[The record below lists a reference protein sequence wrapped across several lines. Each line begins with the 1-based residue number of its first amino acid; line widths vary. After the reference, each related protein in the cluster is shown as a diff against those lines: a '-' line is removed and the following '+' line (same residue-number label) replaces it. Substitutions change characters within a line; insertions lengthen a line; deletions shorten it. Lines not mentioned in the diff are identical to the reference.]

1 MPHSLFLGSAFA
13 TQEREKPSDSFSV
26 LEAEL
31 ASANAEQK
39 NSDADSY
46 AESLPSPAPAP
57 APAHPWFRR
66 WGARAAGAAKAWF
79 RVMRVVPESK
89 AVTSHAGWQN
99 HSLAFV
105 QTHLNHGIVDMV
117 ISLLGIA
124 VVINALCVLPLEV
137 CR

>member
-46 AESLPSPAPAP
+46 AESLPSPAP